1 MVLCWC
7 GSKFYYTFTS
17 NFKSSFNMFDFI
29 QENWVIISLVASEL
43 LAFVPS
49 KFNGLAQSAFKIV
62 SIIFGKK
69 AAKK

>member
-1 MVLCWC
+1 MI
-7 GSKFYYTFTS
+7 
-17 NFKSSFNMFDFI
+17 DFI

-69 AAKK
+69 ADKK